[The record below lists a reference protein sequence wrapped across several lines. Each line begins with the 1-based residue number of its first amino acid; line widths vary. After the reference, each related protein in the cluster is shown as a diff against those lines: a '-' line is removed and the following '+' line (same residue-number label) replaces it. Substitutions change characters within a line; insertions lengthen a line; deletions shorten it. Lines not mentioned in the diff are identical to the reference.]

1 MLTRIQRLRDY
12 RIFRDFSWP
21 EDLHDF
27 GRYNV
32 IYGWN
37 GVGKT
42 TLSTL
47 FRHLQRREAVTEG
60 TVDFRFDKIL
70 VRGSEISDSVIPAV
84 RVFNRE
90 FIGRSIFETNSGHF
104 PPVYYFGEDSVEKQR
119 QIAELVIQRQTYHDE
134 QSRQSQLLVETK
146 RTLETF
152 STDQAKVIRTMLTVS
167 GGGKYNNFNA
177 GHFKAE
183 MQKLTASTDPAL
195 RLNKEERTTWLK
207 ITESRPLPTLS
218 QVTIRFPDLMSLR
231 TKTEELLE
239 KTVISSVLQDLAED
253 KAVASWVE
261 QGLNLH
267 RDTRRSEHCRFCEQP
282 LPETRITALE
292 AHFNDAFERQKQA
305 ISELL
310 ADVDAATRFSLS
322 FTPPAHE
329 ALYEILQPEYKEA
342 LRQVRKHAD
351 ALTDALEALKKVL
364 EAKRDD
370 PFKKLELDSLLRLV
384 LGNSGGGLS
393 TFVLSVLAI
402 AAESRPF
409 LASFEGTKAVE
420 SLNRLISEHNKQT
433 SLFDAKVAKAR
444 DTLAH
449 DEMLGALS
457 DWRTK
462 SIAIERAK
470 HASDAASRRVAQLDE
485 EILQLEAQ
493 VQQHHQP
500 AEELNR
506 EVAAYLGRDEL
517 QFVTEQSGYRIMRS
531 GQAAHH
537 LSDGERTAIAFL
549 YFLKSLQG
557 TDFNL
562 EEGLVV
568 IDDPVSSLDT
578 NSLFSAFGFMKAR
591 TANVKQ
597 LIILTHSFSFFR
609 QIRNWFDSLNKA
621 GSKKK
626 GESAAR
632 FFMLRSMTQDG
643 IRGATLG
650 AMDGFLTD
658 YESEYQYLF
667 KQVFKASQ
675 TEPRQSLEQ
684 YYGMPNIAR
693 RLLETFLAYRI
704 PSKSG
709 DLYGKLNAIEGD
721 IAVKTRVLRF
731 LHTYSHGDA
740 VAQADHDPT
749 LLTETPAVLREV
761 LSLIQTNDA
770 IHYNEMT
777 TLINNR

>member
-47 FRHLQRREAVTEG
+47 FRHLQRREIITEG
-60 TVDFRFDKIL
+60 TVDFIFDNAL
-70 VRGSEISDSVIPAV
+70 VQGSAINDPAIPTV

-104 PPVYYFGEDSVEKQR
+104 PPVYYFGEDSVDKQR
-119 QIAELVIQRQTYHDE
+119 QIAELDIQRQSYRDE
-134 QSRQSQLLVETK
+134 HSRQSQLLGEAK
-146 RTLETF
+146 RTLETY
-152 STDQAKVIRTMLTVS
+152 STDQAKIIRTMLMVS
-167 GGGKYNNFNA
+167 GGGKYNNFHA

-183 MQKLTASTDPAL
+183 MQKLAAHTAPAL
-195 RLNKEERTTWLK
+195 RLDEEERNTSLK
-207 ITESRPLPTLS
+207 TLESRPLPALN
-218 QVTIRFPDLMSLR
+218 QVTIRFPDLMHLR
-231 TKTEELLE
+231 AKTEELL
-239 KTVISSVLQDLAED
+239 KTTVISSVLQDLAED

-267 RDTRRSEHCRFCEQP
+267 RGTRISDHCRFCEQP

-292 AHFNDAFERQKQA
+292 AHFNDAFERQKNA
-305 ISELL
+305 ITALL
-310 ADVDAATRFSLS
+310 ADVEAATKFSLN

-342 LRQVRKHAD
+342 LKQVRKHAD
-351 ALTDALEALKKVL
+351 VLTSALETLKKVL

-370 PFKKLELDSLLRLV
+370 PFKKLELANLLRLARE
-384 LGNSGGGLS
+384 NSGGGVS

-409 LASFEGTKAVE
+409 LASFEGTKAVD
-420 SLNRLISEHNKQT
+420 SLNQLINEHNEQT
-433 SLFDAKVAKAR
+433 SLFDAKVSTAR
-444 DTLAH
+444 NTLAH

-457 DWRTK
+457 DWCAK
-462 SIAIERAK
+462 CQAIEQAQ
-470 HASDAASRRVAQLDE
+470 HACDVASRKAEQLDG

-531 GQAAHH
+531 GQLANH

-562 EEGLVV
+562 EEGLVI

-650 AMDGFLTD
+650 AMDRFLTD

-709 DLYGKLNAIEGD
+709 DLYGKINAIEGD